1 MEDFDPTI
9 DEQRLDTEWLRQ
21 AAMVFSI
28 GKRLAEATKQLT
40 LTKNK
45 QKAFAAELSHEI
57 RSNPG
62 AYGLTKVTENALD
75 NAILANETHAKM
87 SQNLVQLQYD
97 VDMLTGA
104 DKALIHKRVALQ
116 NLTDLL
122 GRHYIADREWK
133 PKQKERRSGS

>member
-9 DEQRLDTEWLRQ
+9 DEKRLDTEWLRQ

-28 GKRLAEATKQLT
+28 GKRLAEATKQMT

-45 QKAFAAELSHEI
+45 QKAFAAELSQEI

-62 AYGLTKVTENALD
+62 AYGLAKVTENALES
-75 NAILANETHAKM
+75 AILANETHAKM
-87 SQNLVQLQYD
+87 AENLVQLQYD

-122 GRHYIADREWK
+122 GRNYIADRPER
-133 PKQKERRSGS
+133 PQQRERRSKS